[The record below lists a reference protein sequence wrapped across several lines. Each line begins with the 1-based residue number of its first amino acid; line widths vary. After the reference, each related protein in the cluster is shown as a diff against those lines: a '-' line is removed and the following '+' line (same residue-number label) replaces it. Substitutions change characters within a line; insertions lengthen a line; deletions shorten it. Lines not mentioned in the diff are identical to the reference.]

1 MWVLIQISEIN
12 KIYTYYSGE
21 IESTHEVF
29 GPNLMIGVV
38 IVASL
43 IIRFNLQ
50 RMMVPKLVELPP
62 SSLDSAVMMPPLFA
76 LVCCRMHRWE
86 WSTKFTKHLGHLLSS
101 PSIRSMGAWNSS
113 DGILISKGGGGRTFL
128 FRYSHRRPT
137 ISWYMFVFIL
147 FSIVG
152 HLDGWIL
159 LALWRDHPYDQIY
172 HRRSGLPL
180 MSCRIGLYYFRR
192 FWKDVVKI
200 LEDFF

>member
-76 LVCCRMHRWE
+76 LVCCRMHR
-86 WSTKFTKHLGHLLSS
+86 
-101 PSIRSMGAWNSS
+101 
-113 DGILISKGGGGRTFL
+113 
-128 FRYSHRRPT
+128 
-137 ISWYMFVFIL
+137 
-147 FSIVG
+147 
-152 HLDGWIL
+152 
-159 LALWRDHPYDQIY
+159 
-172 HRRSGLPL
+172 
-180 MSCRIGLYYFRR
+180 
-192 FWKDVVKI
+192 
-200 LEDFF
+200 